1 MPKITVIAEA
11 GVNHNGRLNLAL
23 KMVDLA
29 AKSGADY
36 IKFQTFNPGLLSQ
49 KNLGLVDY
57 QKQNYSK
64 NSQLK
69 MLQKLSLS
77 HNDFIKILKRCR
89 QKKIKFLSKY

>member
-36 IKFQTFNPGLLSQ
+36 IKFQTFNPG
-49 KNLGLVDY
+49 
-57 QKQNYSK
+57 
-64 NSQLK
+64 
-69 MLQKLSLS
+69 
-77 HNDFIKILKRCR
+77 
-89 QKKIKFLSKY
+89 